1 MNMSAVLLP
10 AFIAFTFVVWP
21 IVGKYSGVVGPWV
34 GVLSSV
40 GTLSVVATLSGR
52 TLATPLTVREFALL
66 LAAGAIN
73 GVGVYFYS
81 LRTAA
86 PTGTTST
93 FIVMTCIMMVV
104 WAPILDRILNGAAF
118 NLRHAAGF
126 AAAAAAIYL
135 LRQ

>member
-1 MNMSAVLLP
+1 MNIATVLP
-10 AFIAFTFVVWP
+10 AALIALAFVVWP
-21 IVGKYSGVVGPWV
+21 IVGKYSGVIGPWV

-40 GTLSVVATLSGR
+40 GTLSVVATLSGQ

-81 LRTAA
+81 LRTTA
-86 PTGTTST
+86 PTHTTST
-93 FIVMTCIMMVV
+93 FIVMTCIMMVA
-104 WAPILDRILNGAAF
+104 WAPILDRILNGSTF
-118 NLRHAAGF
+118 SMRHAAGF
-126 AAAAAAIYL
+126 AAAALAIYL